1 MPLLMHHGV
10 VPTVGASV
18 FVADGAMVFG
28 DVRLGDA
35 ASVWFNAVLRG
46 DINRID
52 IGARTNVQDGSVVH
66 VTHELPVI
74 VGSDVTIGH
83 LAMVHGCRIHDR
95 CLIGMNAV
103 VLDGAEVGPDAV
115 VAAGA
120 VVREQFRVP
129 AGVLVAGVPAR
140 IVRELTVDERTAL
153 VRSAEH
159 YVEYAATFARPAHRP
174 EIQREA

>member
-1 MPLLMHHGV
+1 MPLLTHHGV
-10 VPTVGASV
+10 APTVGASV
-18 FVADGAMVFG
+18 FIAEGAMVIG
-28 DVRLGDA
+28 DVRLEDA

-52 IGARTNVQDGSVVH
+52 IGARTNVQDGTVVH

-74 VGSDVTIGH
+74 VGCDVTVGH
-83 LAMVHGCRIHDR
+83 LAMIHGCKIHDR

-120 VVREQFRVP
+120 VVRERFKVP

-140 IVRELTVDERTAL
+140 SVRDLTADERAAL

-159 YVEYAATFARPAHRP
+159 YVEYAASFARPAHRP
-174 EIQREA
+174 DIPREA

>member
-1 MPLLMHHGV
+1 
-10 VPTVGASV
+10 
-18 FVADGAMVFG
+18 MVIG
-28 DVRLGDA
+28 DVRLGDT

-52 IGARTNVQDGSVVH
+52 IGARTNVQDGTVVH

-74 VGSDVTIGH
+74 VGCDVTIGH
-83 LAMVHGCRIHDR
+83 LAMIHGCRIHDR
-95 CLIGMNAV
+95 CLIGMHAV

-120 VVREQFRVP
+120 VVRERFQVP

-140 IVRELTVDERTAL
+140 IVRELTADERASL

-159 YVEYAATFARPAHRP
+159 YGEYAATFARPSHRP